1 MHATTEEE
9 HQQAWHELRALG
21 EVPDDPA
28 RVYGVVV
35 DMPVGEG
42 LDTLAA
48 YQDGTCRYLNHSG
61 KILIWEA
68 RDDGVDALVHAVL
81 DAGTAIAARI
91 GPWPGPRPSLRPG
104 ILRLSVLCSG
114 GLYFREGPTSA
125 LSVDPTVGPLIRLAA
140 QLLQTLT
147 ANALGRP
154 SSDGQSGRPH
164 SRPTPPSG
172 GQANRSATRL
182 AP

>member
-114 GLYFREGPTSA
+114 GLYFGEGPTSA
-125 LSVDPTVGPLIRLAA
+125 LSVDPTAGPLIRLAA
-140 QLLQTLT
+140 QLLRTLT